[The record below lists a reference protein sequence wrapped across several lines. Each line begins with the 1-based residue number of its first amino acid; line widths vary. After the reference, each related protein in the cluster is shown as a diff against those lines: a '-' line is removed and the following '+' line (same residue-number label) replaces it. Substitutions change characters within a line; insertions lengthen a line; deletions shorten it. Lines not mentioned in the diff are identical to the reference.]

1 MRRIIFKQWIIRI
14 VLIFLS
20 ISALVIVLVTKKEK
34 RNNQKERA
42 IEVIFWNPTSPIK
55 FDTAYGPYKKI
66 VLTGFEKVDSLR
78 LIEIRSFLIE
88 YKKTNKSNCGVH
100 IVFEDN
106 SKYGDFIKVVDYC
119 LQESVK
125 VYAPYKNN
133 IWIPTSR
140 NMKE

>member
-1 MRRIIFKQWIIRI
+1 MRKIIYKQWMINLILI
-14 VLIFLS
+14 CISVLIT
-20 ISALVIVLVTKKEK
+20 ILVTKTGK
-34 RNNQKERA
+34 RNNKNERV
-42 IEVIFWNPTSPIK
+42 IEIIFWDPSGSIR
-55 FDTAYGPYKKI
+55 FDTTYGPYKKI
-66 VLTGFEKVDSLR
+66 VLTGSEKVDSLR
-78 LIEIRSFLIE
+78 LIEIRNFLIE

-100 IVFEDN
+100 IVFDEN

-119 LQESVK
+119 LQESVR